1 MHEVI
6 CPQLDLIVVDRTRTS
21 IVVVEIYRKIT
32 QTEKLTSWLGTW
44 RCFISANK
52 FIRSAIYGIWIDARH
67 LGIANRSRP
76 VRLLFSFWKNH
87 NTYVLCRND
96 EETPEG
102 CDANKSSEEEDTT
115 TGDSNGQSNLVVPG
129 IDCRATALYDSK
141 SRAFLCRYFQPS
153 IIEPGHP
160 PLQKSAKWRRYPK
173 RLEGQRTMAKVTV
186 AEFFEIRSWTP
197 VRMHRALHF

>member
-1 MHEVI
+1 MLRTNDLDMHEVI

-102 CDANKSSEEEDTT
+102 CDANKSSEEPGSSNTT
-115 TGDSNGQSNLVVPG
+115 IWQSCMSKIEKNFSPISNNMCSE
-129 IDCRATALYDSK
+129 T
-141 SRAFLCRYFQPS
+141 SRKYKIF
-153 IIEPGHP
+153 I
-160 PLQKSAKWRRYPK
+160 KK
-173 RLEGQRTMAKVTV
+173 
-186 AEFFEIRSWTP
+186 
-197 VRMHRALHF
+197 